1 MIPAKGCHCPMC
13 RTERQLIA
21 SLEHSNGK
29 KSFQKLCGLCPPI
42 AQFSSISEFIS
53 HLHTT
58 DGNSKRHRRNDQLL
72 PALVQALAGNQSDSV
87 LQAVLILAFIPALH
101 RTSRDVFFLFPSLY
115 EQDVCQ
121 QVLATFLRVS
131 LSPSIQRRTGFVPIA
146 VTRTVRKI
154 VFRWAF
160 REVHEAGIQKEPG
173 SSNPN
178 LARPDPFESYL
189 LLRDFF
195 QHCERTGV
203 LAASEQQVL
212 TRLKLEGLSAK
223 QLAQLEGSTSE
234 EAVHHRSYRIMARLR
249 KAASRLRSHAHR

>member
-1 MIPAKGCHCPMC
+1 M
-13 RTERQLIA
+13 
-21 SLEHSNGK
+21 
-29 KSFQKLCGLCPPI
+29 
-42 AQFSSISEFIS
+42 
-53 HLHTT
+53 
-58 DGNSKRHRRNDQLL
+58 
-72 PALVQALAGNQSDSV
+72 
-87 LQAVLILAFIPALH
+87 
-101 RTSRDVFFLFPSLY
+101 
-115 EQDVCQ
+115 
-121 QVLATFLRVS
+121 S
-131 LSPSIQRRTGFVPIA
+131 LSRSIQRRTGFVPIA
-146 VTRTVRKI
+146 ITRSVRKI

-160 REVHEAGIQKEPG
+160 REVHEAEIQKEPG
-173 SSNPN
+173 SGNPN

>member
-1 MIPAKGCHCPMC
+1 MDAQSSSRALQFILPRSGKERLRVLRIFFEGLRVFGMCCVIPE
-13 RTERQLIA
+13 T
-21 SLEHSNGK
+21 
-29 KSFQKLCGLCPPI
+29 
-42 AQFSSISEFIS
+42 
-53 HLHTT
+53 
-58 DGNSKRHRRNDQLL
+58 
-72 PALVQALAGNQSDSV
+72 VQVG
-87 LQAVLILAFIPALH
+87 
-101 RTSRDVFFLFPSLY
+101 
-115 EQDVCQ
+115 Q

-131 LSPSIQRRTGFVPIA
+131 LSRSIQRRTGFVPIA
-146 VTRTVRKI
+146 ITRTVRKI

-160 REVHEAGIQKEPG
+160 REVHEAEIQKEPG
-173 SSNPN
+173 SSNSN

-223 QLAQLEGSTSE
+223 QLAKLEGSTSE

-249 KAASRLRSHAHR
+249 KAASRLRSHAHP

>member
-1 MIPAKGCHCPMC
+1 MTRITLHV
-13 RTERQLIA
+13 TTRQV
-21 SLEHSNGK
+21 
-29 KSFQKLCGLCPPI
+29 
-42 AQFSSISEFIS
+42 
-53 HLHTT
+53 
-58 DGNSKRHRRNDQLL
+58 RR
-72 PALVQALAGNQSDSV
+72 
-87 LQAVLILAFIPALH
+87 
-101 RTSRDVFFLFPSLY
+101 
-115 EQDVCQ
+115 
-121 QVLATFLRVS
+121 LRVLRIFFIKEKKAFEKIGPAGVS
-131 LSPSIQRRTGFVPIA
+131 AAAEDVGHPKNSAFAHKPGKDEVA
-146 VTRTVRKI
+146 DVRQELEEHAKY
-154 VFRWAF
+154 FMY
-160 REVHEAGIQKEPG
+160 EAEIQKEPG

-223 QLAQLEGSTSE
+223 QLAKLEGSTSE

>member
-1 MIPAKGCHCPMC
+1 MIPAKGCLCPMC

-21 SLEHSNGK
+21 SLEHSDNK
-29 KSFQKLCGLCPPI
+29 NAFQQLCELCPPI
-42 AQFSSISEFIS
+42 RKFSSISEFIT

-58 DGNSKRHRRNDQLL
+58 DGNLERHRSNDQLL
-72 PALVQALAGNQSDSV
+72 SALVRALAGNQSDSV
-87 LQAVLILAFIPALH
+87 LQAVLILAFMPALH
-101 RTSRDVFFLFPSLY
+101 RTSRDVSYLFPSLS

-146 VTRTVRKI
+146 ITRTVRKI

-160 REVHEAGIQKEPG
+160 REVHEAEIQKEPG

-212 TRLKLEGLSAK
+212 TRLKLEGLSKK
-223 QLAQLEGSTSE
+223 QLARLEGSTSE
-234 EAVHHRSYRIMARLR
+234 EAVHHRSYRILARLR